1 MPDTTT
7 PSQRSTFDSR
17 YHRGVTT
24 HSKVSLPVV
33 RDRTHMSR
41 IAKKRLWVLLIVQ
54 ALLIAHVMLWWL
66 STKYGWFGGFT
77 LTPIEPSE
85 SIQTVSDGIIN
96 AGAIF
101 FAVALLSTAVL
112 GRWFCGWGCHVLLL
126 QDGCWWM
133 LRKMGIRPRVFRS
146 RLLMLGPLVLALYMF
161 VWPVFYR
168 LVLAPPNVQWH
179 GFSTHLITRDF
190 WATFPGLTVAIVFL
204 LICGF
209 ATIYALGSKG
219 FCTYGCPYGG
229 FFAPLDRIAPLRI
242 RVSDACQGCGECTA
256 VCSSNVRVHEEVATH
271 GMVIDS
277 GCMKTMDCIEA
288 CPNDAL
294 SMGFGVVAA
303 GKPRP
308 NRKWDLTWPQEV
320 VLAVLML
327 ALVLAWRGTYG
338 AVSMLMAMGIAIVL
352 TWMFWKA
359 WRVLRDDSASFLK
372 ARLRYKG
379 KLQRAGVVFL
389 LVTLLGG
396 ILSMQEG
403 AVRIIVATASARSV
417 GLEVEVPVALRQGPA
432 VGERWEA
439 TGRALDAWALARP
452 LWEGGVGLV
461 DVPRVRIAQARLLT
475 VRGDY
480 ADALRAMDEV
490 LVTARPDQGV
500 WRERLALASVQ
511 QLPEE
516 LQVWAEA
523 AIAEHPEWAQFR
535 GDVIAWLASEGRGS
549 DALSIARPHVDI
561 QDARKLMLQAVEL
574 LQEGRAVEA
583 LPLMTD
589 YVNQVPAD
597 VLARA
602 SLARLL
608 LVLGEPQRAQMQMQ
622 RAINERETLPPAQ
635 QETLREELR
644 IYNEM
649 LGQ

>member
-1 MPDTTT
+1 
-7 PSQRSTFDSR
+7 
-17 YHRGVTT
+17 
-24 HSKVSLPVV
+24 
-33 RDRTHMSR
+33 MSR

-66 STKYGWFGGFT
+66 STKYGWFGGWT
-77 LTPIEPSE
+77 VTPIEPSE

-126 QDGCWWM
+126 QDGCWWL

-146 RLLMLGPLVLALYMF
+146 RLLMLGPLTLALYMF
-161 VWPVFYR
+161 VWPIFYR
-168 LVLAPPNVQWH
+168 LVLSPPNVQWH

-190 WATFPGLTVAIVFL
+190 WATFPGLTVAIIFL
-204 LICGF
+204 AICGF
-209 ATIYALGSKG
+209 ATIYTLGAKG

-229 FFAPLDRIAPLRI
+229 FFAPLDRLAPLRI

-271 GMVIDS
+271 GMVVDS

-294 SMGFGVVAA
+294 SMGIGAVAA

-308 NRKWDLTWPQEV
+308 NRNWDLTWPQEV
-320 VLAVLML
+320 MLAILML

-359 WRVLRDDSASFLK
+359 WRVLRDDNASFLK
-372 ARLRYKG
+372 FRLRYKG
-379 KLQRAGVVFL
+379 TLQRSGVVFL
-389 LVTLLGG
+389 LATLVGG
-396 ILSMQEG
+396 MLSMQEG
-403 AVRIIVATASARSV
+403 AVRIIVATASARSAD
-417 GLEVEVPVALRQGPA
+417 LEVEIPVALRQGPA
-432 VGERWEA
+432 IGAHWTA
-439 TGRALDAWALARP
+439 TSRALDAWALARP
-452 LWEGGVGLV
+452 MWEGGVGLV
-461 DVPRVRIAQARLLT
+461 DVPRVRIAQARLLA

-490 LVTARPDQGV
+490 IATARPDQGV

-511 QLPEE
+511 QLPDE
-516 LQVWAEA
+516 LQVWAEVV
-523 AIAEHPEWAQFR
+523 IAEHPEWAQFR

-549 DALSIARPHVDI
+549 EALLIAQPHVDI
-561 QDARKLMLQAVEL
+561 QDARKLMLRAVEL
-574 LQEGRAVEA
+574 LQQGRAVEA

-597 VLARA
+597 VLGRA

-608 LVLGEPQRAQMQMQ
+608 LMLGEPERAHLQMQ
-622 RAINERETLPPAQ
+622 RAIDDRETLPPAQ
-635 QETLREELR
+635 QDALREELR